1 MVEPNSLNCTRDQR
15 LFLRTGEG
23 REKSF
28 LHPVRRLDHSFQ
40 TLAINVSMPH
50 TWIQIEEIAKT
61 WILPPTE
68 HEKLCQVKDEV
79 QLPVKIVKT
88 NNEISHISSSTGLDS
103 GVMQDIDWP
112 DDRKK
117 CPLHAENYH
126 ELEIHT
132 CCMLSEYF
140 PIQSTVPVIND
151 IMPSARVSNRVQRK
165 IIKKISTIKTR
176 RGLRAI
182 SANET
187 VWNFISI
194 MRICQVPRFLFQT
207 SSYVFYTEVE
217 KVWYSR
223 RKRGI

>member
-1 MVEPNSLNCTRDQR
+1 MYPCLILD
-15 LFLRTGEG
+15 TG
-23 REKSF
+23 
-28 LHPVRRLDHSFQ
+28 
-40 TLAINVSMPH
+40 
-50 TWIQIEEIAKT
+50 WIQIEEIAKT

-79 QLPVKIVKT
+79 ELPVKIVKT
-88 NNEISHISSSTGLDS
+88 NNEISHISGFSAL
-103 GVMQDIDWP
+103 DIDWP

-117 CPLHAENYH
+117 CPLHADNYH

-140 PIQSTVPVIND
+140 PTQS
-151 IMPSARVSNRVQRK
+151 PSRNKWYHAECQSLQQSPEK

-176 RGLRAI
+176 RGLRAV

-207 SSYVFYTEVE
+207 SSYVFFTEVE